1 MMEYTYEVTLDA
13 PLGKK
18 RGLLVMNGI
27 AGECRG
33 ELSLMSFSNPVCGTV
48 DADGACTLM
57 GRMRTLM
64 RNLPFTAEGR
74 IDRNGLE
81 LTLHWGGRSYALH
94 GSIREA

>member
-1 MMEYTYEVTLDA
+1 MMEYTYEVTL
-13 PLGKK
+13 GKK
-18 RGLLVMNGI
+18 RGLLVLNAI
-27 AGECRG
+27 AGDCRG
-33 ELSLMSFSNPVCGTV
+33 VLSLMSFSNPVRGSV

-74 IDRNGLE
+74 IDLESLE

-94 GSIREA
+94 GSIRET